1 MQIEALNVALFLD
14 SKEAATALTQ
24 IIFLAGENGK
34 NSAGSL
40 DLFAEW
46 TVQWDKNAR
55 FRQKKEPA
63 HLGPALIV
71 RTDYRV
77 DATAAAGCKLMETIL
92 VPITSPETIN
102 STRRFC

>member
-34 NSAGSL
+34 NWAGSL
-40 DLFAEW
+40 DSSAKW
-46 TVQWDKNAR
+46 TVQWDKDAR
-55 FRQKKEPA
+55 FRKKKSRPQVA
-63 HLGPALIV
+63 PALIV